1 MKKVIAVLLV
11 ILAVVAFS
19 TVCSKIEEDTLA
31 AEFVEYV
38 RTEAAKQGVS
48 AEYLLEHGDI
58 SFEEWK
64 ETHPGHPG

>member
-1 MKKVIAVLLV
+1 MKKVLALLLAT
-11 ILAVVAFS
+11 LAVISFWV
-19 TVCSKIEEDTLA
+19 VCSRIEEDVVS

-64 ETHPGHPG
+64 ETHPS